1 MVSNPFKLIENKVG
15 VLYIGKEQSRLVFFF
30 LHVRSSIGSVKQKK
44 RKNIYERKIIVNIR
58 FLSI

>member
-30 LHVRSSIGSVKQKK
+30 LHVRSSIGSVREKT
-44 RKNIYERKIIVNIR
+44 
-58 FLSI
+58 